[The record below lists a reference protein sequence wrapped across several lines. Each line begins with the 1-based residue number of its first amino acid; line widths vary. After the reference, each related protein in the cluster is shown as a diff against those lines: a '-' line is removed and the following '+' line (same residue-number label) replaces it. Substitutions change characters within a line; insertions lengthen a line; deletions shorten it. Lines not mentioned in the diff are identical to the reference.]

1 MKANKI
7 LLGLVASALFVVGCD
22 KNELPKFDDS
32 FAFVAFTSSSASIN
46 EVKTVTE
53 KIDGKDSTYNVQ
65 DSLVIE
71 VLCSSLSG
79 VTASVEFEIT
89 APEVIVDSIKK
100 TIMLPDSTT
109 KDTVIVKI
117 TDKAAKK
124 DIHYSYYTTC
134 GNDSVLSFDKENV
147 SQKIIIKPIDN
158 GTFDGDKSFTITL
171 KNVQGADLGTSKSCD
186 ITIVDD
192 EHPLAFI
199 LGPKTASGESLCDG
213 PEDWAV
219 NVLKDPEGDVTKV
232 FINNFIPATSSYS
245 NLYGFVN
252 DEKTE
257 LSVPACQVLEGNYY
271 LKIRIFMEYDDDL
284 NIDDELETGE
294 NLVAT
299 IDADGTITFPDVFIW
314 VQAYKDKDLTDL
326 AGNWEVLY
334 GPIVI
339 K

>member
-1 MKANKI
+1 MKANRI
-7 LLGLVASALFVVGCD
+7 ILGLVASALFVVGCD

-32 FAFVAFTSSSASIN
+32 FAFVAFTSSSASVN
-46 EVKTVTE
+46 EVKVVTE
-53 KIDGKDSTYNVQ
+53 KVNGVENTTLVQ
-65 DSLVIE
+65 DSLVLE

-89 APEVIVDSIKK
+89 TPKVIVDSIKK

-109 KDTVIVKI
+109 KDTVIVKV

-124 DIHYSYYTTC
+124 GVHYTYYTTC
-134 GNDSVLSFDKENV
+134 GNDSLLSFDKENV

-158 GTFDGDKSFTITL
+158 TTFDGDKNFTITL
-171 KNVQGADLGTSKSCD
+171 KNVKGADLGASKTCNV
-186 ITIVDD
+186 TIVDD

-199 LGPKTASGESLCDG
+199 LGAKTASGHSLYDG
-213 PEDWAV
+213 DEDWTV
-219 NVLKDPEGDVTKV
+219 NVLKDQEGDVTKV
-232 FINNFIPATSSYS
+232 FLNNFIPFTPSYS

-252 DEKTE
+252 DEKTK
-257 LSVPACQVLEGNYY
+257 LSVPACQVLEGKYY
-271 LKIRIFMEYDDDL
+271 LKIRIFMEYDADL

-294 NLVAT
+294 NLVAD
-299 IDADGTITFPDVFIW
+299 IAEDGTITFPDVFIW
-314 VQAYKDKDLTDL
+314 VQAYTDKDLTDL

>member
-7 LLGLVASALFVVGCD
+7 FLGLVASALLVVGCNE
-22 KNELPKFDDS
+22 NELPKFDDS
-32 FAFVAFTSSSASIN
+32 FAFVAFTSSSASVN
-46 EVKTVTE
+46 EVKVVTE
-53 KIDGKDSTYNVQ
+53 KVNGVENTTLLQ
-65 DSLVIE
+65 DSVVLE

-89 APEVIVDSIKK
+89 TPAVIVDSIKK

-109 KDTVIVKI
+109 KDTVIVKV

-124 DIHYSYYTTC
+124 GVHYTYYTTC

-158 GTFDGDKSFTITL
+158 ATFDGDKNFTITL
-171 KNVQGADLGTSKSCD
+171 KNVKGADLGNSNTCD

-199 LGPKTASGESLCDG
+199 LGAKKASGFSYYDG
-213 PEDWAV
+213 DEEWTV
-219 NVLKDPEGDVTKV
+219 NVLKDPDGDVTKV
-232 FINNFIPATSSYS
+232 FLNNFIPFTPSYS

-257 LSVPACQVLEGNYY
+257 LSVPACQVLEGKYY
-271 LKIRIFMEYDDDL
+271 LKIRIFMEYDENLDV
-284 NIDDELETGE
+284 DDELETGE
-294 NLVAT
+294 NLVAS
-299 IDADGTITFPDVFIW
+299 IAADGTITFPDVFIY
-314 VQAYKDKDLTDL
+314 VQAYNDKDLSDL
-326 AGNWEVLY
+326 AGTWDIMI